1 MAGWLIIT
9 VIWHASCTALTAVQL
24 AGDWVCHAAE
34 LLLLLLEIF
43 CGSGGGVLLDPV
55 LSLLD
60 GFEKLQ
66 MC

>member
-24 AGDWVCHAAE
+24 AGDWVSHAAK
-34 LLLLLLEIF
+34 LLLLLLKILSS
-43 CGSGGGVLLDPV
+43 SGGGVLLDPV

-60 GFEKLQ
+60 GFEKLRK
-66 MC
+66 C